1 MIIECLT
8 FEIIGS
14 PQTSIGLSPGKGLS
28 LRRHRKKYL
37 CDFMAKLVYIMSTM
51 LAELYIETLSQKRE
65 LVSDASVIG
74 PVEKLQL
81 QRQQQTKA

>member
-1 MIIECLT
+1 
-8 FEIIGS
+8 
-14 PQTSIGLSPGKGLS
+14 
-28 LRRHRKKYL
+28 
-37 CDFMAKLVYIMSTM
+37 MANLVYIVSPR